1 MCILIPFITAFVCN
15 FLDAF
20 IYSHFVFFK
29 TISSYLDMTYHR
41 TISPALMPPTY
52 KQRKMK
58 VQSIWS
64 LLFDSPATEVKTRYP
79 AINAD
84 NIDDDLEMPSV
95 PTPIIQE
102 QDKGHRPLIL
112 TSYFHPRNIFGSNP
126 FPTPFTSL
134 SVIH

>member
-1 MCILIPFITAFVCN
+1 
-15 FLDAF
+15 
-20 IYSHFVFFK
+20 
-29 TISSYLDMTYHR
+29 MTYHR

-84 NIDDDLEMPSV
+84 NME
-95 PTPIIQE
+95 
-102 QDKGHRPLIL
+102 HAC
-112 TSYFHPRNIFGSNP
+112 GSARFAPGNHSFVGSSFSINGKQP
-126 FPTPFTSL
+126 FPRPY
-134 SVIH
+134 